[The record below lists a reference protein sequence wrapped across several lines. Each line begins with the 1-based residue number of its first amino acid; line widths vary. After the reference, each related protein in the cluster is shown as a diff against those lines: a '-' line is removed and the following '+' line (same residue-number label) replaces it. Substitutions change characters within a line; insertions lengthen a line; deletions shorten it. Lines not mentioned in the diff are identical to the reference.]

1 MAYSKNPHL
10 PHVRMEAVRLVR
22 QGWSMRKVARHMGF
36 HHTAIMRWMR
46 RVPYHATHILPT
58 RSSRPHHHPRELKEE
73 VIAAI
78 VAEREK
84 HHRSSEVLYEDLKVA
99 GILVSLSSIKRTLK
113 RKGLLRTRSPWKRRH
128 MSEERPRVFNA
139 GDLVQM
145 DTIHI
150 MISRTERIYVY
161 TLIDL
166 YSRWA
171 YAWASEK
178 INTRLSVQFVRR
190 AQALAPFQFKMLQS
204 DNGPEWST
212 HFTERV
218 GIAHRHS
225 RVRQSNDNAH
235 IERFNRSIQEECLDK
250 MIPSIT
256 NFSKALKAWLK
267 YYNEER
273 RHFGLKLKIPAQM
286 VPSY

>member
-1 MAYSKNPHL
+1 
-10 PHVRMEAVRLVR
+10 MEAVRLVR

-171 YAWASEK
+171 YAGRARRSIRGSRCSLCEEPK
-178 INTRLSVQFVRR
+178 LS
-190 AQALAPFQFKMLQS
+190 
-204 DNGPEWST
+204 
-212 HFTERV
+212 
-218 GIAHRHS
+218 RHS
-225 RVRQSNDNAH
+225 SSRCSNLIMAPNGVPTSRNEWESLTGIRESGSRTIMH
-235 IERFNRSIQEECLDK
+235 ILRDSIGVSRK
-250 MIPSIT
+250 SASI
-256 NFSKALKAWLK
+256 
-267 YYNEER
+267 R
-273 RHFGLKLKIPAQM
+273 
-286 VPSY
+286 